1 MTKNTKAAINTL
13 VFLSLG
19 GVLFYWA
26 IKNQDLDE
34 LWNQIKQVNLFWVG
48 LSMVCGIISHLFRAL
63 RWNLLLEP
71 MNYKASTA
79 NSFHAVILGYFVNMA
94 LPRVGEIT
102 RPAILGKLEKIPF
115 NKLVGT
121 VLIERVVDLFITLS
135 LALLIFIIQFQLITD
150 FVQDL
155 FVELNSSSIGLL
167 LGMAIVSITT
177 LYFAYIK
184 RKWFYKLPII
194 QKFKFFIEGIIDGIK
209 TIFSLRRKGLFITYS
224 LIIWVM
230 YFLMPFL
237 IFYAFDG
244 TSNLGVSAGFTVL
257 LFGTI
262 AMIIPIPGGIG
273 TFEILVPEALNI
285 YGVGSSIASSYT
297 LMTHAIQFLVIAGVG
312 VFSIVYV
319 IFKLKKIS
327 NHEME

>member
-1 MTKNTKAAINTL
+1 MTKNTKTAINTL
-13 VFLSLG
+13 VFLTLG
-19 GVLFYWA
+19 GFLFYWA
-26 IKNQDLDE
+26 IKNQDIDE
-34 LWNQIKQVNLFWVG
+34 LWKQIKQVNLFWVG
-48 LSMVCGIISHLFRAL
+48 LSMLCGIISHLLRAL

-79 NSFHAVILGYFVNMA
+79 NSFHAVILGYLVNMA

-121 VLIERVVDLFITLS
+121 VLIERVVDLFITLF

-150 FVQDL
+150 FFQDL
-155 FVELNSSSIGLL
+155 FVELNGSSIGLL
-167 LGMAIVSITT
+167 LGLTIVSITT
-177 LYFAYIK
+177 LYFAYLK
-184 RKWFYKLPII
+184 RKWFYKLSVI
-194 QKFKFFIEGIIDGIK
+194 QKFKSFIEGIIDGIK
-209 TIFSLRRKGLFITYS
+209 AIFSLRRKALFITYS
-224 LIIWVM
+224 LLIWVM

-244 TSNLGVSAGFTVL
+244 TSHLGISAGFTVL

-273 TFEILVPEALNI
+273 TFEVLVPEALNI
-285 YGVGSSIASSYT
+285 YGISSSVASSYT
-297 LMTHAIQFLVIAGVG
+297 LMTHAIQFFVIAGVG
-312 VFSIVYV
+312 IFSIVYV
-319 IFKLKKIS
+319 IFKLKKTS

>member
-48 LSMVCGIISHLFRAL
+48 LSMVCGIISHLLRAL

-79 NSFHAVILGYFVNMA
+79 NSFHAVILGYLVNMA

-121 VLIERVVDLFITLS
+121 VLIERVVDLFITLF

-150 FVQDL
+150 FIQDL
-155 FVELNSSSIGLL
+155 FVELNSSLIGLL
-167 LGMAIVSITT
+167 LGTAILSIIT

-194 QKFKFFIEGIIDGIK
+194 QKFKSFIEGIIDGIK
-209 TIFSLRRKGLFITYS
+209 AIFSLRQKGLFIAYS
-224 LIIWVM
+224 LLIWAM

-244 TSNLGVSAGFTVL
+244 TTHLGISAGFTVL

-273 TFEILVPEALNI
+273 TFEVLVPKALDI
-285 YGVGSSIASSYT
+285 YGVSSSIASSYT

-312 VFSIVYV
+312 IFSIVYV
-319 IFKLKKIS
+319 IFKLKKTS